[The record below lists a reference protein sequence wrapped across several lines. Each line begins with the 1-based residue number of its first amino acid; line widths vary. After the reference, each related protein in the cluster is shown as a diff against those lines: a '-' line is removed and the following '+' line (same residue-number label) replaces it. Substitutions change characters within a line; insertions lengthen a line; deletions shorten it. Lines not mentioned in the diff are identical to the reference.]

1 MSDTNERS
9 VASDG
14 DVQPLAWAVI
24 CPTGEPLTVRWTWHE
39 CLDVAGPA
47 DEIIPLYR
55 QQKPTLT
62 DAERDLLEWLAAGKD
77 DRRNTNQTLTPA
89 ARAALRGLLERTQ

>member
-9 VASDG
+9 VASRG
-14 DVQPLAWAVI
+14 SVQPLAWAVI

-62 DAERDLLEWLAAGKD
+62 DAEREAIEW
-77 DRRNTNQTLTPA
+77 A
-89 ARAALRGLLERTQ
+89 AREADQWEDDEPVPHQHAATLRGLLERMK

>member
-9 VASDG
+9 VASRG
-14 DVQPLAWAVI
+14 SVQPLAWAVI

-62 DAERDLLEWLAAGKD
+62 DAEREAIEGMAAYFDTRGNITLQAWGSLL
-77 DRRNTNQTLTPA
+77 RV
-89 ARAALRGLLERTQ
+89 LLERTK

>member
-9 VASDG
+9 VASRG
-14 DVQPLAWAVI
+14 SVQPLAWAVI

-62 DAERDLLEWLAAGKD
+62 DAEREAIEGMAAYFDTRGNITLQAWGSLL
-77 DRRNTNQTLTPA
+77 RV
-89 ARAALRGLLERTQ
+89 LLKRMK